1 VTAFPDTLHRLVL
14 RGIADMGFASPTPI
28 QAEFIPA
35 ALAPTADGDLLRS
48 RDLVGLAPTGTGKT
62 LAYGIPLAD
71 LLLRHK
77 PVETGGRR
85 RDPRTRLR
93 ALVLVPTRELA
104 QQVAEEIRH
113 LTRGSLLRVLAVYGK
128 VAIAPQA
135 EQLKKGVDIVVATP
149 GRARELVEADAMTL
163 AHLLFVVC
171 DEADRMLDMGF
182 LPQVD
187 WVLSRAPEGRTKW
200 LLSATLPKQ
209 VEDLVH
215 KKLDRPSKIAVGT
228 RNAAAA
234 HLAHRRMLV
243 DEELK
248 TPALLSLLAKEDLR
262 RGIVVYCASRRR
274 TGWVAGALRRHEIST
289 AVVHGDRS
297 QLQREKALE
306 SFAHGRCR
314 VLVATDVAAR
324 GLHVPGIKLVV
335 NYDVPVSPEEWI
347 HRVGRAGHGGGEG
360 SSVTFVS
367 QDERLRWESVVQLA
381 QPEWEA
387 MTVPDD
393 VATFMRERD
402 KALHER
408 AKAEE
413 AEVLKALELKEKAEK
428 EKAKRL
434 KDAARKRRM
443 KSTRHDSKQLRG
455 TRSSTPVP
463 KDAKRGSGVKSAP
476 RGAPCGTK
484 GRGSRDPGGAASS
497 GARPACRRRSSCSAG
512 CSRRARSRAWPIA
525 PSRCPSRS
533 RSRRARRFRR

>member
-14 RGIADMGFASPTPI
+14 RGIGEMGFKAPTPI
-28 QAEFIPA
+28 QASFIPA
-35 ALAPTADGDLLRS
+35 ALAPAEDGDALRS

-113 LTRGSLLRVLAVYGK
+113 LVRGSLLRVTAVYGK

-135 EQLKKGVDIVVATP
+135 EALKKGVDIVVATP
-149 GRARELVEADAMTL
+149 GRARELIEADVMTL
-163 AHLLFVVC
+163 AHLLYVVC

-187 WVLSRAPEGRTKW
+187 WVLSRAPEGRAKW
-200 LLSATLPKQ
+200 LLSATLPRQ

-215 KKLDRPSKIAVGT
+215 KKLAKPEKISVGT

-234 HLAHRRMLV
+234 HLAHKRMLV
-243 DEELK
+243 EEELK
-248 TPALLSLLAKEDLR
+248 TPALLSLLAQEDLR

-274 TGWVAGALRRHEIST
+274 TGWVAGALRKHEVSA

-360 SSVTFVS
+360 QSITFVS
-367 QDERLRWESVVQLA
+367 PEERVRWESVVQLA
-381 QPEWEA
+381 QPEWDS
-387 MTVPDD
+387 MQVPED
-393 VATFMRERD
+393 VSTFMRDRD
-402 KALHER
+402 KVRHER
-408 AKAEE
+408 AQAEQ
-413 AEVLKALELKEKAEK
+413 AEVLKALELKEQAEK
-428 EKAKRL
+428 QKTKRL
-434 KDAARKRRM
+434 DLLMIVKKTKKKKFPHRKQ
-443 KSTRHDSKQLRG
+443 K
-455 TRSSTPVP
+455 
-463 KDAKRGSGVKSAP
+463 
-476 RGAPCGTK
+476 
-484 GRGSRDPGGAASS
+484 
-497 GARPACRRRSSCSAG
+497 
-512 CSRRARSRAWPIA
+512 
-525 PSRCPSRS
+525 
-533 RSRRARRFRR
+533 